1 MKALVILLSVVAL
14 NANAQLEKDAYEMWS
29 IRHNMRH
36 TEVNVSIRSVDKPAE
51 FCQAESRKRGF
62 GGFGM
67 PVQACTFWEG
77 KSCIIFLGPKTNNDI
92 LGHEMRHCLQ
102 GAFH

>member
-1 MKALVILLSVVAL
+1 MKALIATLVLVSTSVLA
-14 NANAQLEKDAYEMWS
+14 ESPTEMWS
-29 IRHNMRH
+29 VQKNLRH
-36 TEVNVSIRSVDKPAE
+36 TDVKVLIRSVDKPAE
-51 FCQAESRKRGF
+51 VCQAESRKRGF

-77 KSCIIFLGPKTNNDI
+77 KNCTIILGTKTNNDI

>member
-1 MKALVILLSVVAL
+1 MKALIATLVLVSSSVFA
-14 NANAQLEKDAYEMWS
+14 ESPTEMWS
-29 IRHNMRH
+29 VQKNLRH
-36 TEVNVSIRSVDKPAE
+36 TDVKVLIRSVNKPAE
-51 FCQAESRKRGF
+51 VCQAESRKRGF

-77 KSCIIFLGPKTNNDI
+77 KNCTIILGIKTNNDI

>member
-1 MKALVILLSVVAL
+1 MSALA
-14 NANAQLEKDAYEMWS
+14 ETPTEMWS
-29 IRHNMRH
+29 MRHNIRQS
-36 TEVNVSIRSVDKPAE
+36 EVTVSVQSVDNPGE
-51 FCQAESRKRGF
+51 RCQAESRKRGY

-67 PVQACTFWEG
+67 PVQACTFWQG
-77 KSCIIFLGPKTNNDI
+77 KNCTIFVGPKVNNDI